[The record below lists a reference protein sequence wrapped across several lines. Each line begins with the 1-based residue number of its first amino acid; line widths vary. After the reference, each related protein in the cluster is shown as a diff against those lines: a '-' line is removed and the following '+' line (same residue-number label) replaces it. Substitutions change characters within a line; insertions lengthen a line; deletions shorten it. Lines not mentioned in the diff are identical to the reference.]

1 MFFGFMRFISPMLPV
16 GVKAEPQL
24 IAMSPWSLSPC
35 LAEGCLWC
43 HHAAGSMCPHQ
54 LLSAL
59 LSPQQLTQ
67 NRTGGCSQEL
77 GANSDGG
84 DPGLGAHG
92 GLEEHRDRRHIEMG
106 TTAGW
111 EHEFGGDTGMGDV

>member
-67 NRTGGCSQEL
+67 SRTELEGAAKSWGQTAMEGTQGWGHTEGWKNTGVGG
-77 GANSDGG
+77 
-84 DPGLGAHG
+84 
-92 GLEEHRDRRHIEMG
+92 
-106 TTAGW
+106 T
-111 EHEFGGDTGMGDV
+111 